1 MEMDALW
8 RRVVDIE
15 DGNMWGIGALM
26 LCKGHMEYVFGRISE
41 RG

>member
-1 MEMDALW
+1 MERDALW

-15 DGNMWGIGALM
+15 YGSMWGIGALM
-26 LCKGHMEYVFGRISE
+26 LCKGCMEYIFGRISE